1 MKYCKLAFII
11 LWFVTQQV
19 FGASKLPA
27 DTGKSYKLVWA
38 DEFDKN
44 GAPDARN
51 WKFEKGFVRNNEA
64 QWYQTQNAWCKNGLL
79 IIEGEKV
86 HIPNPVYDSVST
98 RWKSKRRFI
107 EYTSAS
113 INTAGLHAWKYG
125 RFVMRAK
132 IDTNIGLWPA
142 FWMLGVAGQWPSCG
156 EIDIMEY
163 YRGKILANVACGT
176 DTAYKA
182 QWFSNTKTIRSFN
195 DRLWASK
202 FHIWRMDWD
211 EKEISLYVDDLLM
224 NRVALNKLVNKD
236 GTGINPF
243 NQPQYMLLNMAIGGD
258 NGGDPSLTAFPKRFE
273 IDYVRVYQK
282 Q

>member
-1 MKYCKLAFII
+1 MKYCKLALIVFWLI
-11 LWFVTQQV
+11 TQQV
-19 FGASKLPA
+19 FGNTLPA

-38 DEFDKN
+38 DEFNKN
-44 GAPDARN
+44 GLPDARN
-51 WKFEKGFVRNNEA
+51 WKFENGFVRNHEA
-64 QWYQTQNAWCKNGLL
+64 QWYQTQNARCKNGLL
-79 IIEGEKV
+79 IIEAKKV
-86 HIPNPVYDSVST
+86 HLPNLVYDSTST
-98 RWKSKRRFI
+98 GWKNKRRFI
-107 EYTSAS
+107 DYTSAS

-182 QWFSNTKTIRSFN
+182 QWFSNTKTISSFN
-195 DRLWASK
+195 DPLWASK

-211 EKEISLYVDDLLM
+211 EKEISLYVDDFLM

-243 NQPQYMLLNMAIGGD
+243 NQPQYILLNLAIGGD
-258 NGGDPSLTAFPKRFE
+258 NGGDSSLTAFPKRFE